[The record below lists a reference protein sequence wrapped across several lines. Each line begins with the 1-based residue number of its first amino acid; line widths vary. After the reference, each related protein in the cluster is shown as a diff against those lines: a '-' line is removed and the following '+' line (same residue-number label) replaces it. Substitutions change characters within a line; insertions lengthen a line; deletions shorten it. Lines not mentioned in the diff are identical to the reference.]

1 MAGLGGG
8 LLGGDH
14 YEVRVDVEDGATAF
28 LTTQSATKVY
38 GSERACSQRIVGRV
52 DDGATLAVV
61 PDPVVC
67 FAGAKYRQSVD
78 IELAPRGSLA
88 LFDGYTCGRSA
99 RGEKWR
105 FASYAARSTVRRAS
119 RPLAI
124 DATRLEPNGGPIA
137 DRMGPYEVW
146 LTLLAFGASFERV
159 RSAMLHSP
167 SPSEGGVLAAPSAV
181 GSDGAA
187 LRVAAECFEVGAR
200 VFRPCFDELAQWLGD
215 DPFAR
220 KW

>member
-1 MAGLGGG
+1 
-8 LLGGDH
+8 
-14 YEVRVDVEDGATAF
+14 
-28 LTTQSATKVY
+28 
-38 GSERACSQRIVGRV
+38 V

-67 FAGAKYRQSVD
+67 FAGARYRQSVD
-78 IELAPRGSLA
+78 IELAPRASLV

-105 FASYAARSTVRRAS
+105 FASYEARSTVRRAS

-124 DATRLEPNGGPIA
+124 DSTRLEPGGGPIA

-146 LTLLAFGASFERV
+146 LTLLAFGGAFDRLK
-159 RSAMLHSP
+159 RAMLRP
-167 SPSEGGVLAAPSAV
+167 PNLATACVLAAPSAV

-200 VFRPCFDELAQWLGD
+200 VFRPCFDELAEHLGD